1 MYSVYYGLLL
11 LEASKHLKWKLC
23 SGGGG
28 GRRRTAMGMWKES
41 EWDQLATVT
50 LLIHKHCI
58 NFHKT
63 CVHHIALCDCNVM
76 NRVEGSLASIEQ

>member
-28 GRRRTAMGMWKES
+28 GE
-41 EWDQLATVT
+41 EE
-50 LLIHKHCI
+50 
-58 NFHKT
+58 
-63 CVHHIALCDCNVM
+63 DCNGDVERK
-76 NRVEGSLASIEQ
+76 RVGSTGDCDTFNSQTLY